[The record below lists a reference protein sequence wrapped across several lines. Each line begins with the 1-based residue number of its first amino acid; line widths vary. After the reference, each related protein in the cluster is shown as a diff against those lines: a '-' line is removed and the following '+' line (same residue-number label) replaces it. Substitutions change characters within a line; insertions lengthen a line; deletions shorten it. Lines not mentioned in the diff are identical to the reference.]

1 MRAGRRC
8 GPCIL
13 LTAGF
18 TRATP
23 MRFSKRLTLLAS
35 SALVAGGIGFFS
47 FKTDDRFFEIARNLD
62 IYATL
67 FKELN
72 LYYVD
77 EVNPNRM
84 VKTSIDA
91 MLKALDP
98 YTNFFAEDE
107 IEDYM
112 TMTTGRYNGIGALIG
127 QRQGKSIVLMVY
139 EGTPAEKSGLQI
151 GDEVIKVD
159 GVDLKSR
166 KDRDGGPLDPGKLLK
181 GQNNTAV
188 KLAVR
193 RYGQKD
199 PVELSVIRDV
209 VKMTNVPYYGMVSD
223 DVGYIDLKDFTATAS
238 REVRTAF
245 QELKGKG
252 MKKLILDVR
261 ENPGGLLNMAIDISN
276 VFIPKDSEVVTTKGK
291 VTEWNKTYTAMN
303 PPLDLDMPIV
313 VLTNSHSASAAEI
326 VSGVIQDYDRGVLI
340 GQRTYGKGLVQTTR
354 ELSFNTKLKI
364 TTAKYYIPSGRCIQA
379 IDYSHRNPDGSV
391 GKIPDS
397 LKTAFKTKAG
407 RVVYDGGGV
416 LPDVVVD
423 VQTPSPVALS
433 LTNKGLIFDYA
444 VKYRHEHA
452 SIKPAR
458 EFHLTDAEYSDFAK
472 WLGDKEYDYTTQVEK
487 DLGTLEASAK
497 KEKYFDQI
505 QDQLKSLKTKMSH
518 SKDADLNTFKPE
530 LKALLE
536 QEIAGHYY
544 LQKGLKEASFSTDP
558 EMKAALTL
566 FKDMPRYGTILKGK

>member
-1 MRAGRRC
+1 
-8 GPCIL
+8 
-13 LTAGF
+13 
-18 TRATP
+18 
-23 MRFSKRLTLLAS
+23 MRFPKRLTLLAS
-35 SALVAGGIGFFS
+35 SVLVAGGIGFLS

-62 IYATL
+62 IYASL

-84 VKTSIDA
+84 VKTSIDG

-127 QRQGKSIVLMVY
+127 QRQGKSIVLMIY
-139 EGTPAEKSGLQI
+139 EGTPAEKSGLRI
-151 GDEVIKVD
+151 GDEILKID
-159 GVDLKSR
+159 GADLKAR
-166 KDRDGGPLDPGKLLK
+166 KGDGSTDTGKLLK

-188 KLAVR
+188 KLTVQ
-193 RYGQKD
+193 RYGQKE
-199 PVELSVIRDV
+199 PVDLSVIRDV
-209 VKMTNVPYYGMVSD
+209 VKMTNVPYYGMISD
-223 DVGYIDLKDFTATAS
+223 EVGYIDLKDFTGTAS

-252 MKKLILDVR
+252 MKKLVLDVR
-261 ENPGGLLNMAIDISN
+261 ENPGGLLNMAIDICN
-276 VFIPKDSEVVTTKGK
+276 TFIPKDSEVVTTKGK
-291 VTEWNKTYTAMN
+291 VTEWNKTYTALN
-303 PPLDLDMPIV
+303 PPLDLEMPIV

-416 LPDVVVD
+416 LPDIALEAP
-423 VQTPSPVALS
+423 TPTPIALS

-444 VKYRHEHA
+444 VKYRHEHPT
-452 SIKPAR
+452 IKPAR
-458 EFHLTDAEYSDFAK
+458 EFRLTDAEYTDFVK
-472 WLGDKEYDYTTQVEK
+472 WANDKEYDYTTQVEK

-497 KEKYFDQI
+497 KEKYFDLI
-505 QDQLKSLKTKMSH
+505 QDQLKALKTKVSH
-518 SKDADLNTFKPE
+518 SKDADMMTFKAE
-530 LKALLE
+530 LKTLLE

-544 LQKGLKEASFSTDP
+544 LQKGLKEASFATDP
-558 EMKAALTL
+558 ELKAALDL
-566 FKDMPRYGTILKGK
+566 FKDMGKYTSILKGGK

>member
-1 MRAGRRC
+1 MKKYWKSIALAG
-8 GPCIL
+8 I
-13 LTAGF
+13 
-18 TRATP
+18 
-23 MRFSKRLTLLAS
+23 
-35 SALVAGGIGFFS
+35 VAGSMSMIAM
-47 FKTDDRFFEIARNLD
+47 KTDDRFFEIARNLD

-72 LYYVD
+72 QYYVD

-98 YTNFFAEDE
+98 YTNFYAEDD

-112 TMTTGRYNGIGALIG
+112 TMTTGRYNGIGALVG
-127 QRQGKSIVLMVY
+127 QRQGRSIVLMIY

-151 GDEVIKVD
+151 GDEILKID
-159 GVDLKSR
+159 GVDIKTR
-166 KDRDGGPLDPGKLLK
+166 KERDGSIDTGKLLK
-181 GQNNTAV
+181 GQNGTAV
-188 KLAVR
+188 KLSVKR
-193 RYGQKD
+193 FGQPS
-199 PVELSVIRDV
+199 PVDISVSRDV
-209 VKMTNVPYYGMVSD
+209 VKMTNVPYYGMVSE

-276 VFIPKDSEVVTTKGK
+276 TFIPKDSEVVTTKGK
-291 VTEWNKTYTAMN
+291 VTEWNKTYTALN
-303 PPLDLDMPIV
+303 APLDLEIPII
-313 VLTNSHSASAAEI
+313 VLTNSRSASAAEI
-326 VSGVIQDYDRGVLI
+326 VSGVIQDYDRGVLV
-340 GQRTYGKGLVQTTR
+340 GQRTYGKGLVQATR

-423 VQTPSPVALS
+423 AQTPTPIALS

-444 VKYRHEHA
+444 IKYHHDHPA
-452 SIKPAR
+452 IKPAR
-458 EFHLTDAEYSDFAK
+458 EFHLTDAEYADFVK
-472 WLGDKEYDYTTQVEK
+472 WTADKEYDYTTQVEK

-505 QDQLKSLKTKMSH
+505 QDQLKALKTKVSH
-518 SKDADLNTFKPE
+518 SKDADMMTFKPE
-530 LKALLE
+530 VRALLE
-536 QEIAGHYY
+536 QEIAGHYF
-544 LQKGLKEASFSTDP
+544 LQKGIKEASFATDP
-558 EMKAALTL
+558 EMKAALDL
-566 FKDMPRYGTILKGK
+566 FKDMGRYNTILKKK